1 MFIIRLQEMFESSAH
16 KSQDGLF
23 SEGLVLDILVRVK
36 FAVAINLMMS
46 SYEEAAW
53 LVPTGRGA
61 QLGLCCSKHHEL

>member
-1 MFIIRLQEMFESSAH
+1 MFESSAH

-61 QLGLCCSKHHEL
+61 LLGLCFSKHHEL